1 MLLAASEKPIVG
13 RFLVAGALLL
23 LPSLGRAQQTEVP
36 ATDQAVT
43 TVVLTADEA
52 VRRALARAPLAD
64 TVRGAIDAE
73 RGNARA
79 LGAYPNP
86 QITYLREQTFG
97 ALGTGEDYVSVSQV
111 IDLGNRRGLRGA
123 AGERR
128 ASAATHDGS
137 AARVEVAADTRLRFY
152 EALYHH
158 ERATAV
164 RAWSAR
170 IEAALTI
177 VAHRTARGDTALYD
191 RRRLERE
198 RIVAE
203 GRAQV
208 EEAALDRARAR
219 LAALVGLPD
228 GEAAGLTLEGP
239 LRPESEPTAL
249 PTLRDVARRGPRLR
263 ALGERLRAADLEL
276 ASATRWWL
284 PDLRLEAGWKG
295 VDAGAQGRTDGFL
308 LGATLTLPL
317 WDASGGLALAARS
330 EALALNGRRALL
342 ESELSGEVAGL
353 HAEATR
359 LVRAARRFREDAR
372 AASADLVR
380 IATAGYQGGE
390 MTLLELLDAYRGAG
404 DDELTAL
411 DLDQA
416 ARRARVELDRATGT
430 EAP

>member
-1 MLLAASEKPIVG
+1 MLLAVSEKPTVG
-13 RFLVAGALLL
+13 RFLVTAALLL
-23 LPSLGRAQQTEVP
+23 LPSIARAQQTEAP
-36 ATDQAVT
+36 GTDRAATAT
-43 TVVLTADEA
+43 VLTADEA

-73 RGNARA
+73 RGSART
-79 LGAYPNP
+79 LGASPNP

-97 ALGTGEDYVSVSQV
+97 ALGTGEDYLSVSQV

-128 ASAATHDGS
+128 ANAATHDG
-137 AARVEVAADTRLRFY
+137 AAVRVEVAADTRLRFY

-158 ERATAV
+158 ERAAAV

-177 VAHRTARGDTALYD
+177 VARRTARGDTALYD

-203 GRAQV
+203 GRVQV

-219 LAALVGLPD
+219 LAALVGLTD
-228 GEAAGLTLEGP
+228 GELTGLTLEGSLLP
-239 LRPESEPTAL
+239 DNEPTAL

-263 ALGERLRAADLEL
+263 AVGERLRAADLEL
-276 ASATRWWL
+276 TSAARWWL

-317 WDASGGLALAARS
+317 WDTSGGLALTARG
-330 EALALNGRRALL
+330 EARALEGRRALL
-342 ESELSGEVAGL
+342 ESELSGDVAGL
-353 HAEATR
+353 HA
-359 LVRAARRFREDAR
+359 LAAQLP
-372 AASADLVR
+372 SV
-380 IATAGYQGGE
+380 
-390 MTLLELLDAYRGAG
+390 
-404 DDELTAL
+404 
-411 DLDQA
+411 
-416 ARRARVELDRATGT
+416 
-430 EAP
+430 